1 MKRRYKIVIIAAILA
16 VGFIFLYGRVFAGSY
31 VSFCANNTLRR
42 ASLEL
47 SLGVKG
53 RPDMKLLTNGAKRL
67 STGGENE
74 QRDAAVAEL
83 MTDIEL
89 LKTAADGSAAV
100 TRVGREKREIGGKTR
115 KYTVYKMTIPREAF
129 SSASEKASLEVTS
142 SYLRGRMTE
151 SVEEKIADALPV
163 PLPISAV
170 HRMAEAA
177 VDVVFPKVN
186 DVNVAERFMRDVEIR
201 LYTRFGFLYA
211 VEGYME
217 SFAGVFRDV
226 SFELQ
231 VGDGGLFPVSANAS
245 GMMGGSIGEKE
256 LYFSFG
262 ERAGFSGGK
271 VAAVMTG
278 EFMYGGINL
287 LSADAVVSFTGGRS
301 FSVDMNSTALE
312 YTRSYDFT
320 GEAKDGY
327 VTLYNSE
334 GEVVKRIRI

>member
-1 MKRRYKIVIIAAILA
+1 MKKRFKIIIIVVILA
-16 VGFIFLYGRVFAGSY
+16 VSFIFLYGRIFAGSY
-31 VSFCANNTLRR
+31 VGFCANNTLRR

-47 SLGVKG
+47 SLGIKG
-53 RPDMKLLTNGAKRL
+53 RPDMQLLTNSAKRL
-67 STGGENE
+67 SSSGENE
-74 QRDAAVAEL
+74 QRDAAATEL
-83 MTDIEL
+83 NANIEL
-89 LKTAADGSAAV
+89 LKATAKSSGKI

-115 KYTVYKMTIPREAF
+115 KFTVYKMTIPREAF
-129 SSASEKASLEVTS
+129 ASASEKANLEATS
-142 SYLRGRMTE
+142 SYLRERMTE
-151 SVEEKIADALPV
+151 SVEEKIAGALPV
-163 PLPISAV
+163 PLPVSAV

-186 DVNVAERFMRDVEIR
+186 DINVAERFMRDVEIR
-201 LYTRFGFLYA
+201 LYTRFGFLYG

-217 SFAGVFRDV
+217 SLAGVFRDV

-231 VGDGGLFPVSANAS
+231 AGSGGIFPVCANAS
-245 GMMGGSIGEKE
+245 GRISGTIGEKE
-256 LYFSFG
+256 LGFSFG

-271 VAAVMTG
+271 VAAVING
-278 EFMYGGINL
+278 EAVYGGVNL
-287 LSADAVVSFTGGRS
+287 LSADAVVRHIGGRS

-312 YTRSYDFT
+312 YTRSYGFT